1 MSEMMFGNYM
11 RDETD
16 LASLGAGQHRR
27 EPWLKEPLETK
38 DNVHI

>member
-16 LASLGAGQHRR
+16 LASLGAGQHR
-27 EPWLKEPLETK
+27 EPWLKEPFETK
-38 DNVHI
+38 DNVPI